1 MQKKQKQRDTIEYV
15 IATTVYFGKIY
26 STFHNKIILLSCCIF
41 HIKDFTH
48 ITRNI
53 FIINDLFSILQL
65 LRHSNVISYY
75 NFFVFSQSS
84 LIGSF
89 SLPFWCFSTASWI
102 NRARGH
108 LAQSHSDDLDATLT
122 PDWPRAERMSSA
134 LANHANSFEGGWCLC
149 ESGGCAEWV
158 AVPQPAAQ
166 RWTVL
171 LWPLTAQAEVK
182 IFLGW
187 NEWLCLYFSFYLYF
201 RNAAAL
207 GMRGGATITEQIR
220 ILRFVLFTFTSIVQL
235 SAKKQNIHASVVLYS
250 QCVCVRARELIHKKQ
265 QN

>member
-65 LRHSNVISYY
+65 LRHSNVISSY
-75 NFFVFSQSS
+75 NFLVFSQSS

-89 SLPFWCFSTASWI
+89 SLPFWCSSTASWI
-102 NRARGH
+102 NRARGR

-187 NEWLCLYFSFYLYF
+187 NEWLCLYFSLFQKCGSVGDGGGGNNNRTNQNFEVCSVYIYKHC
-201 RNAAAL
+201 AAVSQKAEHP
-207 GMRGGATITEQIR
+207 R
-220 ILRFVLFTFTSIVQL
+220 L
-235 SAKKQNIHASVVLYS
+235 SCVVFPV
-250 QCVCVRARELIHKKQ
+250 CVCVRARELIHKKQ